1 MTMRWQWLEA
11 PPLEEPYKMD
21 FYIPTQ
27 TVCRKT
33 RCRRLFSSLPAIL
46 FFCAL
51 ILVSAPAA
59 SVAPDKIMVYF
70 YSSETNVNNFK
81 SLKMGFDRYLA
92 EYGAYEFQPF
102 EDREKFDKHVKDKE
116 RCLLLLS
123 SWHYR
128 NIAKD
133 FGLKVALAGIR
144 DGKKYHQR
152 ILVAGSTIPHIKSL
166 KAGPIASAS
175 SLQHTRSVLLGMFK
189 ERHAAEGARILTVPK
204 DIDALMSLGFGMS
217 KAALTTRS
225 AFEELRIVNPTL
237 YKKMDI
243 VAQGEESLLM
253 LLAVPGNFVKA
264 SSEIVNVIKN
274 MPMNPDGRNKM
285 KMLGLDGWQEP
296 DRSDRL
302 KLEAK

>member
-1 MTMRWQWLEA
+1 MTMRWLLLEA
-11 PPLEEPYKMD
+11 HALEEPHKMG
-21 FYIPTQ
+21 FYIRTK
-27 TVCRKT
+27 TVCRK
-33 RCRRLFSSLPAIL
+33 RRSRRLFSLPAGL
-46 FFCAL
+46 FFFAA

-59 SVAPDKIMVYF
+59 SAAPEKIILYF

-128 NIAKD
+128 NVAKD
-133 FGLKVALAGIR
+133 FCLKMALAGIR
-144 DGKKYHQR
+144 NGKKYHQR
-152 ILVAGSTIPHIKSL
+152 ILVARSTISHIESL
-166 KAGPIASAS
+166 KTGRIASAS

-189 ERHAAEGARILTVPK
+189 EKDAAEGARILTVPK
-204 DIDALMSLGFGMS
+204 DIDALMSVGFGMS
-217 KAALTTRS
+217 KAALTTRG

-237 YKKMDI
+237 YKKMNI
-243 VAQGEESLLM
+243 VAEGEESLL
-253 LLAVPGNFVKA
+253 LLVAVPENFKEG
-264 SSEIVNVIKN
+264 SSEFVNVIKS
-274 MPMNPDGRNKM
+274 MSMNPDGRNKM

-296 DRSDRL
+296 DVSDRL

>member
-1 MTMRWQWLEA
+1 VSMRWLLLEA
-11 PPLEEPYKMD
+11 HPLEEPLKME
-21 FYIPTQ
+21 FYIRTK

-33 RCRRLFSSLPAIL
+33 RSRRRFSLPAIL
-46 FFCAL
+46 FFFAV
-51 ILVSAPAA
+51 ILFSAPAA
-59 SVAPDKIMVYF
+59 SVAPDKIKVYF

-133 FGLKVALAGIR
+133 FSLKVALAGIR
-144 DGKKYHQR
+144 NGSKYNQR
-152 ILVAGSTIPHIKSL
+152 ILVARSTIPRVDPSK
-166 KAGPIASAS
+166 GGVIASAS

-189 ERHAAEGARILTVPK
+189 ERQTAEGAMILTVPK
-204 DIDALMSLGFGMS
+204 DIDALMSVGFGMS
-217 KAALTTRS
+217 RAALTTRS

-237 YKKMDI
+237 YKKMGI
-243 VAQGEESLLM
+243 VAEGEESLLL
-253 LLAVPGNFVKA
+253 LLAVPENFVKA

-285 KMLGLDGWQEP
+285 KMLGLDGWQAP
-296 DRSDRL
+296 ARSDKL